1 MRRPLALVV
10 ALVLFVEGFG
20 IALLNWALGIM
31 ADSQNMSLA
40 GIDPDVMSTSSK
52 AGGVV
57 FGLYF
62 AACGLVALLVAVRN
76 RAPSLLGRI
85 LLISAAVTHGLLGAL
100 AWGLLGRAQ
109 FTFMVVMLGLIVLL
123 LMTYDAR
130 PEPAAEVAGH
140 GEPRNGG
147 PGEGGPTSLEKSG
160 EKSGESGE
168 EGESGGE
175 ESDGSAV
182 TPPAAPTAQ

>member
-1 MRRPLALVV
+1 MVRRPLALIV
-10 ALVLFVEGFG
+10 ALVLFAEGFG

-40 GIDPDVMSTSSK
+40 GIDPDVMSRSSK
-52 AGGVV
+52 VGGIV

-85 LLISAAVTHGLLGAL
+85 LLISAAVTHGVLGAV
-100 AWGLLGRAQ
+100 AWGLLGRTQ
-109 FTFMVVMLGLIVLL
+109 FAFMVVVLGLIVLL

-130 PEPAAEVAGH
+130 PGPAAEAPGD
-140 GEPRNGG
+140 GE
-147 PGEGGPTSLEKSG
+147 PGEGGPTSLEKG
-160 EKSGESGE
+160 EDGKESGE
-168 EGESGGE
+168 ESE
-175 ESDGSAV
+175 EGDGSAV